1 MKMPIK
7 ESKETPEMEAKVH
20 SAKFLKAAVSAK
32 LTPAMA
38 KSIRMKANK
47 ALGVFLLF
55 VLVALPLSAAP
66 KNFAVTIGASTTQV
80 STTKVQCNWV
90 VFQNNAANNMAIG
103 DSTTTITTGTLIYS
117 GGGSFYQNTEKSG
130 LYVDLSKWY
139 VAGTQND
146 VLNIVCDVVPN

>member
-7 ESKETPEMEAKVH
+7 EPKQTPNTAAKTYY
-20 SAKFLKAAVSAK
+20 ANTLKAADSAK
-32 LTPAMA
+32 LTPKMA

-55 VLVALPLSAAP
+55 VLVVLPLSGAP

-139 VAGTQND
+139 VAGTQNN
-146 VLNIVCDVVPN
+146 VMNIVCDVVPN